1 MTKKVSKDKVQ
12 VIVTDETGKE
22 IPFYTKTLTALF
34 KNKEGKKYKIAI
46 EEPGKPR
53 VDCGEYVV
61 QGTVTPPSH
70 ECPDKQHWDEQQ
82 QKCVDDVVTPPQPH
96 DCGEGKH
103 WDDATQKCVD
113 DVVEPPGS
121 GTLLYDSNTDINW
134 DAITGSSQVVTD
146 VYGEFKP
153 NGKYFRMKASG
164 SPKMILMKDTK
175 ELLLEHGGKYGRAYF
190 GVCNYASRLEAEFK
204 LTDASHNASFK
215 TRNRHQFA
223 DVQSGAPDNKRQGGQ
238 GSSFAVDKVDADL
251 EVVHGTEISG
261 PSKSLSPKLEVNKYY
276 KMRFSQYDKNGK
288 IHVVDELDRGNGFE
302 VVNEGD
308 VNAPQQFFN
317 KAEFEQWSEFWVR
330 ANMDNGGRMYFKNI
344 KMYAL

>member
-1 MTKKVSKDKVQ
+1 MTKKVAKVQ
-12 VIVTDETGKE
+12 IIVTDEQGRQV
-22 IPFYTKTLTALF
+22 PFNTKTLTKEF
-34 KNKEGKKYKIAI
+34 QNKAGKKYKVAI
-46 EEPGKPR
+46 EEPGKSR
-53 VDCGEYVV
+53 IDIGEYIV
-61 QGTVTPPSH
+61 QGSVNPPPPPECPPGQHKDPNGNCVPDEVPH
-70 ECPDKQHWDEQQ
+70 ECPSGQHWDEQQ
-82 QKCVDDVVTPPQPH
+82 QKCVDDVV
-96 DCGEGKH
+96 
-103 WDDATQKCVD
+103 
-113 DVVEPPGS
+113 EPPT

-134 DAITGSSQVVTD
+134 DAITGTSQVVTD

-308 VNAPQQFFN
+308 VNAPNQFFN